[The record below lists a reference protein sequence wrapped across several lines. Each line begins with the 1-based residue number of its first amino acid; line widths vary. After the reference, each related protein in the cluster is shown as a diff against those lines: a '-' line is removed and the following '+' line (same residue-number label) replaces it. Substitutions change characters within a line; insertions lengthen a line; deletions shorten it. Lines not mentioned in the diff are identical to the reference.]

1 MTQTNGFFT
10 TSDQAHLYY
19 EVHGKGQPLFLVH
32 GWQCSSRFWQ
42 HNIPELSKHFQ
53 VIVMDNRGHG
63 KSSKGLQGQIVARYA
78 QDIREL
84 SEFLGLKNFI
94 LMGWSLGGP
103 TVLSY
108 WQQYKTDS
116 NLIGLGLIDMT
127 PFPFSPEEWNSQGL
141 RNYNMEGFNAQVNR
155 LVNEREEYFEFFANA
170 IFKDGKRPAG
180 TDWVIEEFRKLPPWL
195 SAAIYSDYIATDF
208 TNVLP
213 TITVPTLVVNADGPV
228 FAWGIKQGTYL
239 TSLIPNGKFVAFTES
254 GHMLFYEEAE
264 KFNQTVSDFIKDCL
278 LQQCCASRFDLRIRN
293 FKITSIPGISN
304 VTRQLGKIQQTMH
317 LFLRVTAY
325 DPQNITD
332 IGTIHTQNKIIFF
345 IIFFGKLHS
354 IFDPAPV
361 FYVFPDAQ
369 DYLFLPCLYLPMQSQ
384 TCPQALLF

>member
-155 LVNEREEYFEFFANA
+155 LVNEREEYFEF
-170 IFKDGKRPAG
+170 
-180 TDWVIEEFRKLPPWL
+180 L
-195 SAAIYSDYIATDF
+195 
-208 TNVLP
+208 
-213 TITVPTLVVNADGPV
+213 
-228 FAWGIKQGTYL
+228 
-239 TSLIPNGKFVAFTES
+239 
-254 GHMLFYEEAE
+254 
-264 KFNQTVSDFIKDCL
+264 QTQF
-278 LQQCCASRFDLRIRN
+278 
-293 FKITSIPGISN
+293 
-304 VTRQLGKIQQTMH
+304 
-317 LFLRVTAY
+317 
-325 DPQNITD
+325 
-332 IGTIHTQNKIIFF
+332 
-345 IIFFGKLHS
+345 
-354 IFDPAPV
+354 
-361 FYVFPDAQ
+361 
-369 DYLFLPCLYLPMQSQ
+369 
-384 TCPQALLF
+384 